1 MDKNQY
7 DICMEVLRRLDK
19 AGVLSK
25 LILIGSWCLLLYK
38 EHYSKNDMI
47 PALRTRDIDFL
58 ISRKTKFNKKIN
70 LPKLFEDLGF
80 IEDYYYPEGLVK
92 LIHPELIMEFLVSE
106 KGRGSSKPYP
116 LPFLS
121 MNAQRLRLLD
131 LLEQNTIVVIF
142 NGLKINLPHPVNF
155 GLHKLIISQRR
166 KNEDKRLKDLDAG
179 LSVLNLYIENE
190 GGDKLHEVFQK
201 ISQKQKRKILDILEE
216 QKSYNILEI
225 LNRSS

>member
-1 MDKNQY
+1 M
-7 DICMEVLRRLDK
+7 
-19 AGVLSK
+19 
-25 LILIGSWCLLLYK
+25 
-38 EHYSKNDMI
+38 
-47 PALRTRDIDFL
+47 DFL
-58 ISRKTKFNKKIN
+58 VSRNTDFRKKIN
-70 LPKLFEDLGF
+70 LPELLKDLGF
-80 IEDYYYPEGLVK
+80 IEDYYYPAGLVK

-142 NGLKINLPHPVNF
+142 NGMKINVPHPVNF

-190 GGDKLHEVFQK
+190 GGDKLHKVFQK
-201 ISQKQKRKILDILEE
+201 ISLKQKKKILDLLEKE
-216 QKSYNILEI
+216 RSYKVLEI
-225 LNRSS
+225 LNP